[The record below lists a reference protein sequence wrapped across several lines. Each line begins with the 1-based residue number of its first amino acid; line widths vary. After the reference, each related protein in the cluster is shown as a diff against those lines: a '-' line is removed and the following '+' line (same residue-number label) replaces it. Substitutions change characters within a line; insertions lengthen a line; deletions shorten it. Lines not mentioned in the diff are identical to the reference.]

1 MIINDLYWT
10 IYITKSIRGVITK
23 TLEIVYIKEETQH
36 LISPL
41 YPDVSYKIYA
51 EKQDYKTSI
60 NIQQQK

>member
-1 MIINDLYWT
+1 MTCIQP
-10 IYITKSIRGVITK
+10 YITKSIRGVITK

-51 EKQDYKTSI
+51 EKQDYKTTI

>member
-1 MIINDLYWT
+1 MTCIKP
-10 IYITKSIRGVITK
+10 YITKSIRGVITK
-23 TLEIVYIKEETQH
+23 TLENVYIKEETQH

-51 EKQDYKTSI
+51 EKQDYKTTI

>member
-1 MIINDLYWT
+1 MTCIGP
-10 IYITKSIRGVITK
+10 YITKSIRGVITK
-23 TLEIVYIKEETQH
+23 ILENVNIKEETQH

-51 EKQDYKTSI
+51 EKQDYKTTI